1 MISIIGS
8 RGSGKTVKLFK
19 EARKNNAMI
28 LTINSRALRAKA
40 KDLGYNDLEINGFGD
55 LNNDDYSIDK
65 PALVDECPY
74 FLAGLLEKY
83 YGIKMI
89 GFNATMNENENETRN

>member
-1 MISIIGS
+1 MISIIGP
-8 RGSGKTVKLFK
+8 RGSGKTVKLFE
-19 EARKNNAMI
+19 EAHKNNAMI

-55 LNNDDYSIDK
+55 LKNDDYSIDK

-89 GFNATMNENENETRN
+89 GFNATGNENENETRN